1 MPAKMGSAACA
12 LVHVYGDVFI
22 PCSLQQQRYQR
33 HDVTELMQSVTP
45 QSSAVLI
52 YAESE
57 NTLHFVGG
65 VTGSF

>member
-1 MPAKMGSAACA
+1 MGSAACA
-12 LVHVYGDVFI
+12 LYTLHRSDGDVFI
-22 PCSLQQQRYQR
+22 PCSLQQQRYRR

>member
-1 MPAKMGSAACA
+1 MGSAACA
-12 LVHVYGDVFI
+12 LYTLRRSDGDVFI
-22 PCSLQQQRYQR
+22 PCSLQQQRYRR